1 MKAWFEGD
9 LLLGGDGQLGE
20 AHRTSRGAVD
30 DPPRVQDHKQNKWT
44 GQFRAVCE
52 LNLGLL

>member
-1 MKAWFEGD
+1 MKALFEGD

-30 DPPRVQDHKQNKWT
+30 HPPRVQDHKQNKWT
-44 GQFRAVCE
+44 GQSRAVFKV
-52 LNLGLL
+52 NLSFY